1 MITKFSKWILF
12 ISSYIPLYIIFI
24 VSNGFDIYNKYEKI
38 RNEKNYNINML
49 IGYSKIHIFLIIT
62 FLLLITFAF
71 IFLKAM
77 FWRCS
82 QHSTFEKI
90 KDLEINN
97 KSVNEY
103 IIVYIL
109 PFINVQSND
118 YKQLTIFL
126 MVLITIGLIS
136 VRNNRVYINP
146 VLYSQ
151 KYNIYMF
158 KNETNSNENILITK
172 FTILEI
178 MENGKIKDEY
188 INIRLSKISENV
200 YFI

>member
-24 VSNGFDIYNKYEKI
+24 VSNGFDIYNKCEEI
-38 RNEKNYNINML
+38 RNKKNYDINML
-49 IGYSKIHIFLIIT
+49 IEASKIHIFLIIT
-62 FLLLITFAF
+62 FLLLIVFAF
-71 IFLKAM
+71 IFLKIM
-77 FWRCS
+77 LWRCS

-103 IIVYIL
+103 VLVYIL

-126 MVLITIGLIS
+126 MILIIIGIIS
-136 VRNNRVYINP
+136 VRNNLVYINP

-151 KYNIYMF
+151 KYNIYKF

-178 MENGKIKDEY
+178 MENGNIKDEY

>member
-24 VSNGFDIYNKYEKI
+24 VSNGFDIYNKYEEI
-38 RNEKNYNINML
+38 RNKKNYDINML
-49 IGYSKIHIFLIIT
+49 IEASKIHIFLIIA
-62 FLLLITFAF
+62 FLLLIIFAF
-71 IFLKAM
+71 IFLKIM

-103 IIVYIL
+103 VLVYIL

-126 MVLITIGLIS
+126 MVLMTIGIIS
-136 VRNNRVYINP
+136 VRNNLVYINP

-151 KYNIYMF
+151 KYNIYKF

-178 MENGKIKDEY
+178 MENGNIKDEY

>member
-1 MITKFSKWILF
+1 
-12 ISSYIPLYIIFI
+12 
-24 VSNGFDIYNKYEKI
+24 
-38 RNEKNYNINML
+38 ML
-49 IGYSKIHIFLIIT
+49 IEASKIHIFLIIT
-62 FLLLITFAF
+62 FLLLIVFAS
-71 IFLKAM
+71 IPLKIM
-77 FWRCS
+77 LWRCS
-82 QHSTFEKI
+82 QHSTLEKI

-103 IIVYIL
+103 VLVYIL

-126 MVLITIGLIS
+126 MILIIIGIIS
-136 VRNNRVYINP
+136 VRNNLVYINP

-151 KYNIYMF
+151 KYNIYKF

-178 MENGKIKDEY
+178 MENGNIKDEY

>member
-24 VSNGFDIYNKYEKI
+24 VSNGFDIYSKYEKI
-38 RNEKNYNINML
+38 RIKENYDINML
-49 IGYSKIHIFLIIT
+49 IASSKIHIFLIIT
-62 FLLLITFAF
+62 FLILIVFSF
-71 IFLKAM
+71 VFLKIL

-82 QHSTFEKI
+82 QHSTFEKM

-97 KSVNEY
+97 NSVNEY
-103 IIVYIL
+103 ILVYIL

-126 MVLITIGLIS
+126 MVLITIGIIS
-136 VRNNRVYINP
+136 VRNNLVYINP

-151 KYNIYMF
+151 KYNIYRF

-172 FTILEI
+172 FTISQI
-178 MENGKIKDEY
+178 MDNGKIKDEY
-188 INIRLSKISENV
+188 INVRLSKISENV
-200 YFI
+200 YYI